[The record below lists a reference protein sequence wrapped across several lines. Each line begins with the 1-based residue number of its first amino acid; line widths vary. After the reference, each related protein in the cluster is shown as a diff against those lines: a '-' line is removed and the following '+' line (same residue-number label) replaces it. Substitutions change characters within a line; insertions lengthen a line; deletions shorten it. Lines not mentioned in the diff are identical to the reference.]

1 MSGIHSKHLLLFI
14 TSPSKENS
22 KLKIWVC
29 TKYGTRDTGIYRDI
43 FIFKEDIFVYMFKE
57 DVFIFNNIGG
67 FNYWM
72 NLVNFLFWCNLSHD
86 KIWQETSIP
95 QKKKKSDNDIKPIHN
110 ISFLK
115 FMSVPHHDNWV
126 RKAQPINSLQRWQCR
141 GFGKWSISR
150 SHDQWVDPKG
160 PGPSFLSP
168 SLLLYSLYQTG
179 KRGIFRDWV
188 TGTFHLYVPNCSP
201 FLK

>member
-95 QKKKKSDNDIKPIHN
+95 QKKKKKVIMILNQYIT
-110 ISFLK
+110 FL
-115 FMSVPHHDNWV
+115 F
-126 RKAQPINSLQRWQCR
+126 
-141 GFGKWSISR
+141 
-150 SHDQWVDPKG
+150 
-160 PGPSFLSP
+160 
-168 SLLLYSLYQTG
+168 
-179 KRGIFRDWV
+179 
-188 TGTFHLYVPNCSP
+188 
-201 FLK
+201 